1 MMTVKKEG
9 VFDLSKSNNKNKKK
23 REYLIWQKVTTK
35 IT

>member
-1 MMTVKKEG
+1 MMTIKKREYLIWQK
-9 VFDLSKSNNKNKKK
+9 VTTKIKK